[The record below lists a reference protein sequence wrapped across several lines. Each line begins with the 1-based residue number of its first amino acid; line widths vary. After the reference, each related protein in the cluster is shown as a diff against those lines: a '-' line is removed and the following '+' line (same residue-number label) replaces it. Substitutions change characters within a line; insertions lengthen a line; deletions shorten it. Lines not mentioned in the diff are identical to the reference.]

1 MNEPGLY
8 LIKILYED
16 TDGDHVID
24 TSTILVDAYFTLAV
38 GISQK
43 KAEHQANARSVLT
56 ISAKHL
62 EPVNIANATRH

>member
-43 KAEHQANARSVLT
+43 KAEHQANARSV
-56 ISAKHL
+56 
-62 EPVNIANATRH
+62 